1 MREPTF
7 DRRTLLGGAI
17 AMGSIAFLEG
27 RTMAKPQTGFFQK
40 IGVPIGLQLYTLG
53 DEAGHDLDATFAQ
66 VAQIGY
72 RDIELPNLYGKPARD
87 VRAAADRAGLRIS
100 SLHVPISPMG
110 PTQGFSLA
118 SAPAQI
124 ADTVGALGTDRV
136 VAPIALF
143 PSNFRPQPGDSMQ
156 AAIGRAFA
164 SAGEEPWKRTAT
176 LLNERA
182 AALKALNISVGYH
195 NHNLEFAPIGK
206 TCGWDILARETDPH
220 LVTFEVD
227 VGWVV
232 TGGRD
237 PTAFL
242 RKLKGRVAQLHV
254 KDVAR
259 SNTVNYALSMQPAEV
274 GSGALNWKPILT
286 AAYDAGVRH
295 FYVEQEP
302 PFSMPR
308 IEAARQ
314 SYAFLSQLRA

>member
-7 DRRTLLGGAI
+7 RRRTLLGGAI
-17 AMGSIAFLEG
+17 AMGTLAFLEG
-27 RTMAKPQTGFFQK
+27 RTMAKSQGSFFQK

-53 DEAGHDLDATFAQ
+53 DEAGRDLDATFAE
-66 VAQIGY
+66 VAKIGY
-72 RDIELPNLYGKPARD
+72 RDIELPNLYGKQARE

-100 SLHVPISPMG
+100 SLHVPLSTLG

-124 ADTVGALGTDRV
+124 ADTVGALGTGRV

-143 PSNFRPQPGDSMQ
+143 PNNFRPQAGESMQ
-156 AAIGRAFA
+156 AAIGHAFA
-164 SAGEEPWKRTAT
+164 NAGEEPWKRTAA

-182 AALKALNISVGYH
+182 AALKPLNIRVGYH
-195 NHNLEFAPIGK
+195 NHNLEFARIGQ
-206 TCGWDILARETDPH
+206 TSGWDILAKETDPQ

-232 TGGRD
+232 TGGLD
-237 PTAFL
+237 PTTFL
-242 RKLKGRVAQLHV
+242 RKLKGRVTQLHV

-259 SNTVNYALSMQPAEV
+259 SNTTNYVLSMQPAEV
-274 GSGALNWKPILT
+274 GSGALDWGPILT

-302 PFSMPR
+302 PFSIPR
-308 IEAARQ
+308 MEAARR
-314 SYAFLSQLRA
+314 SYAFLAQLRA